1 MNQQN
6 NILGQGSPLEQPKT
20 TKSNILVPVILIL
33 GAHVVLLGALLL
45 QGCKDKSTG
54 SVADNS
60 IVTNLPSITFSNPP
74 IADIN
79 AVTPQPMVSNPSVVV
94 AQPQPM
100 TVSPTVG
107 GATGVTPPAGLTPPP
122 IGTPSMDNNAGL
134 TASSG
139 GLIEHKIE
147 RGESFATV
155 AKKYG
160 VSVDAIVKANPNV
173 NPRRLQIGQV
183 IKVPEKSGA
192 ATTVASTSVSPTAG
206 TTSKTAKSAVEQPS
220 TSGGSDLKVYV
231 VKPGDNLIKIA
242 KSHGVKVTELKAAN
256 NLNSDRINVGQKI
269 KIPVKNSAPTNPP
282 TTPATD
288 NMMNDAGRP
297 ASNV

>member
-20 TKSNILVPVILIL
+20 TKTNILVPVVLIL
-33 GAHVVLLGALLL
+33 GAHMVLLGALLL

-74 IADIN
+74 TVDVSQPMPPPLVAQ
-79 AVTPQPMVSNPSVVV
+79 PQPQV
-94 AQPQPM
+94 APPQPM

-107 GATGVTPPAGLTPPP
+107 GSTGLTPPP
-122 IGTPSMDNNAGL
+122 VGQPTPDNTAGL
-134 TASSG
+134 TSSTG

-147 RGESFATV
+147 KGESFATI

-160 VSVDAIVKANPNV
+160 VSVDAIVKANPNI
-173 NPRRLQIGQV
+173 NPRRLQIGQI

-192 ATTVASTSVSPTAG
+192 ATTATPTSANTVSAAAT
-206 TTSKTAKSAVEQPS
+206 KTAKPQSLTEQPS
-220 TSGGSDLKVYV
+220 AGAGSDAKIYV
-231 VKPGDNLIKIA
+231 VKPGDNLTKIA
-242 KSHGVKVTELKAAN
+242 KSHGVKVTEIKAVN
-256 NLNSDRINVGQKI
+256 NLNTDRINVGQKI
-269 KIPVKNSAPTNPP
+269 KIPVKNSIPTNPP

-288 NMMNDAGRP
+288 NMINDTARP
-297 ASNV
+297 GSNV